1 MVGIRTTLLLAWPL
15 SFQSLL
21 CISIKHRIQP
31 HGGRAGNFYWVNGYF
46 SEIYFIVTAVSD
58 EVGDS
63 IHCTVR
69 WRAEK
74 MVSIH

>member
-1 MVGIRTTLLLAWPL
+1 MVGIGTTFLAWPL

-31 HGGRAGNFYWVNGYF
+31 RGGRAGERKLYWVNGYF
-46 SEIYFIVTAVSD
+46 SEIYFIVTTVSD

-63 IHCTVR
+63 IY
-69 WRAEK
+69 
-74 MVSIH
+74 I